1 MSDFT
6 LCLLGKFF
14 MLFCHLLIFFKSTF
28 LKNSF
33 RNTIRVSNNL
43 VPDQAR
49 HLSVPI
55 WVQTVCKG
63 YQLTTQLSGFF
74 DMSEFE
80 KGKAFTNIKFLIYLF
95 TQEAQLYLLLPSA
108 DNSKSANQ
116 QKTKKH
122 AKLLSRQT
130 IKNMRSKY
138 IIHSKLQVKWLQQ
151 LWDHKNIFDIGFV
164 YYSRHYLTT

>member
-1 MSDFT
+1 MTRAHHKSEGLNPMSDFT

-43 VPDQAR
+43 APDQAQ
-49 HLSVPI
+49 HLSVLI

-63 YQLTTQLSGFF
+63 YQQTTQLSGFF
-74 DMSEFE
+74 DISEFE
-80 KGKAFTNIKFLIYLF
+80 KGKAFTNVKFHIYLF
-95 TQEAQLYLLLPSA
+95 TQEANQLFLLVPSA

-122 AKLLSRQT
+122 AKVGKQLKTGEANTL
-130 IKNMRSKY
+130 Y
-138 IIHSKLQVKWLQQ
+138 IA
-151 LWDHKNIFDIGFV
+151 N
-164 YYSRHYLTT
+164 YR